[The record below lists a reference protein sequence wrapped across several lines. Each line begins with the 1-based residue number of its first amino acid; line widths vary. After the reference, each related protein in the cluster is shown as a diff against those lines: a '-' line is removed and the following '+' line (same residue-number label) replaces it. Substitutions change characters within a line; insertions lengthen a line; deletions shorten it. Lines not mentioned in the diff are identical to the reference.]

1 MMTSGELFL
10 TVLRDD
16 YATDCGKGWR
26 NAMMRAGT
34 ARRSAGSAVGWG
46 SAGKSLGREKQRE
59 ADELLFIDR
68 LMSTFNRSFYL
79 HVEDN

>member
-26 NAMMRAGT
+26 NAMMRADGT
-34 ARRSAGSAVGWG
+34 VGRNDM
-46 SAGKSLGREKQRE
+46 L
-59 ADELLFIDR
+59 
-68 LMSTFNRSFYL
+68 T
-79 HVEDN
+79 